1 VNKILSILFAV
12 MFSSVFAQDYPKM
25 VVIDKDSCV
34 IFTLEQSREMII
46 WDVEYNECKDERK
59 ILLEEI
65 ALKDSVIVNTKTM
78 VNEYNEILE
87 LYNGIKAEKDT
98 LIQLHI
104 EEKQLLE
111 KQIKKQKIQKF
122 ISSSIGVL
130 TTSLLTTII
139 LIK

>member
-1 VNKILSILFAV
+1 MSKVLFIFFTV
-12 MFSSVFAQDYPKM
+12 IVSSVFAQEYPKM
-25 VVIDKDSCV
+25 VVFENDSCL
-34 IFTLEQSREMII
+34 IFTLEQSRKMII
-46 WDVEYNECKDERK
+46 WDVEYNECKEERK

-65 ALKDSVIVNTKTM
+65 ALKDSVIIITKTV

-87 LYNGIKAEKDT
+87 LYSKIKAEKDT

-111 KQIKKQKIQKF
+111 KQIKKQKIQKL
-122 ISSSIGVL
+122 ISSSISIL
-130 TTSLLTTII
+130 TTSILTTII